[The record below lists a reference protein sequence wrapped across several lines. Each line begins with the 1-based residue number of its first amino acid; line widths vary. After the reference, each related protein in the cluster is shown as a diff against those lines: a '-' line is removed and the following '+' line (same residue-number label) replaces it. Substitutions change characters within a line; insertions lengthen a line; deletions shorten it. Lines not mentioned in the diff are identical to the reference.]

1 MTLYVLIRTH
11 DKEAVFTALYEYYPD
26 QIKNDAGYRSMWDE
40 LLTYDPVASES
51 GMRVHI
57 DHGPLDEPDHEPWIQ
72 VHGKS
77 DRIPAGE
84 EFNHVT
90 LDTYYALEY
99 RPWPEWLGY
108 EIVNNT
114 EHSEVEVVAHILWE
128 MSWAGY
134 TNKHVQG
141 RLQEIVDDV
150 KNIEIDGVKFTSID
164 DLFKELNGD

>member
-1 MTLYVLIRTH
+1 MTLHELIRTY
-11 DKEAVFTALYEYYPD
+11 DKETVLAALYEYYPD
-26 QIKNDAGYRSMWDE
+26 QIKSDLGYRSMWDE
-40 LLTYDPVASES
+40 LLTYEPVISES
-51 GMRVHI
+51 GMKVHI
-57 DHGPLDEPDHEPWIQ
+57 DHAPIDEPDDEPWIH

-134 TNKHVQG
+134 TNVQVQD
-141 RLQEIVDDV
+141 RLQEIVEAADS
-150 KNIEIDGVKFTSID
+150 IETDFIKFTSID